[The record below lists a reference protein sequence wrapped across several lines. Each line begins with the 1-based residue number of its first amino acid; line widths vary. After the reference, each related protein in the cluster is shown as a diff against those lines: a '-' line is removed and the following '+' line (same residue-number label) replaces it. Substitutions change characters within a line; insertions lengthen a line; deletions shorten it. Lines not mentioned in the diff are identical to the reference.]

1 MDETSC
7 NLLFDYLKSILYDSK
22 VERCSE
28 EELDPSC
35 HKLYQGLCY
44 LEEAVT
50 ELKKSSAALS
60 KGELS
65 DFHPSRENPLCDNL
79 KNLHANLEHLT
90 WQAKQVAKG
99 DYSQHVSYLGE
110 FSGAFN
116 TMTSQ
121 LRERE
126 KRLKEEAESEREHSV
141 TIERYNRLFL
151 EMIHCSKDD
160 ILVTDTDMKEILF
173 SSDNGLDENSR
184 KQIIENF
191 SDIVRKSD
199 PSLNEWKWE
208 MESEEN
214 GRSFRIVS
222 VVSEWEQ
229 KKSYA
234 HYIHDITEEKNE
246 EKKLRSVA
254 TSDSLTHIYNRFY
267 FEEYMNCI
275 LNEHVPFILCY
286 CDLDYLKNVN
296 DTYGHLAGDMYITH
310 FVESMQKYVSDND
323 LFARI
328 GGDEFCLVMPEGKE
342 DNAQQLMKK
351 TLEDFA
357 SSCNYEKGGFSYG
370 IIRVGC
376 ENDDSLL
383 AILEKADACMY
394 QNKKERKAERND

>member
-22 VERCSE
+22 AKRCNE

-35 HKLYQGLCY
+35 QKLYQGLCY

-126 KRLKEEAESEREHSV
+126 KRLKEEADSEREHSV

-173 SSDNGLDENSR
+173 SSDNGLDEYCR
-184 KQIIENF
+184 KQIIQNF
-191 SDIVRKSD
+191 SNTVKTGN

-208 MESEEN
+208 MECEKK

-222 VVSEWEQ
+222 LVIEWEQ

-254 TSDSLTHIYNRFY
+254 TKDPLTHIYNRFY
-267 FEEYMNCI
+267 FEEYMNSV

-286 CDLDYLKNVN
+286 CDLDHLKNVN
-296 DTYGHLAGDMYITH
+296 DTSGHLAGDMYIMH
-310 FVESMQKYVSDND
+310 FVESMQKYVSDHD

-328 GGDEFCLVMPEGKE
+328 GGDEFCLVMTEGKE
-342 DNAQQLMKK
+342 NNAQQLMKK
-351 TLEDFA
+351 CLEDFA
-357 SSCNYEKGGFSYG
+357 GSCNYRNGGFSYG
-370 IIRVGC
+370 IIKVSS

-383 AILEKADACMY
+383 DILQKADVCMY

>member
-7 NLLFDYLKSILYDSK
+7 NLLFDYLKSILYDNK
-22 VERCSE
+22 VKKCDE
-28 EELDPSC
+28 EKLDPSF

-60 KGELS
+60 KGELF

-126 KRLKEEAESEREHSV
+126 NRLKEEAESEREHSV

-160 ILVTDTDMKEILF
+160 ILVTDTDMKEVLF
-173 SSDNGLDENSR
+173 SSDNGMDDCARIQIIRNFADQIR
-184 KQIIENF
+184 KQ
-191 SDIVRKSD
+191 D
-199 PSLNEWKWE
+199 PSSNEWKWE
-208 MESEEN
+208 MECREN
-214 GRSFRIVS
+214 GRCFRVIT

-234 HYIHDITEEKNE
+234 HYIHDITDEKNE
-246 EKKLRSVA
+246 EKKLRSAA
-254 TSDSLTHIYNRFY
+254 TRDPLTQIYNRFY
-267 FEEYMNCI
+267 FEEYMKYL
-275 LNEHVPFILCY
+275 LNEHVSFVLCY

-296 DTYGHLAGDMYITH
+296 DTFGHLAGDMYITH
-310 FVESMQKYVSDND
+310 FTECMQKSASDND

-328 GGDEFCLVMPEGKE
+328 GGDEFCLVIPDGSEE
-342 DNAQQLMKK
+342 NAREQMKS
-351 TLEDFA
+351 LQEEFA
-357 SSCNYEKGGFSYG
+357 GSCNYHKGGFSYG
-370 IIRVGC
+370 VIKVGS
-376 ENDDSLL
+376 ENNDSLL
-383 AILEKADACMY
+383 SILEKADACMY

>member
-1 MDETSC
+1 MDDESC
-7 NLLFDYLKSILYDSK
+7 NILFDYLKSILYDSK
-22 VERCSE
+22 VKKCDEKK
-28 EELDPSC
+28 LDSSC
-35 HKLYQGLCY
+35 HKLYLGLSY

-121 LRERE
+121 LSERE
-126 KRLKEEAESEREHSV
+126 KRLKEEADSEREHSI

-160 ILVTDTDMKEILF
+160 ILVTDTDMKEVLF
-173 SSDNGLDENSR
+173 SSNNVLDECSKIQLVR
-184 KQIIENF
+184 NF
-191 SDIVRKSD
+191 SDRIRKD
-199 PSLNEWKWE
+199 DLFLNEWKWE
-208 MESEEN
+208 MECKEK
-214 GRSFRIVS
+214 GRCFHIIT

-234 HYIHDITEEKNE
+234 HYIHDITEEKKE

-254 TSDSLTHIYNRFY
+254 TTDPLTHIHNRFY
-267 FEEYMNCI
+267 FEECMKE
-275 LNEHVPFILCY
+275 LMNEHVPFILCY
-286 CDLDYLKNVN
+286 CDLDHLKNVN
-296 DTYGHLAGDMYITH
+296 DTCGHLAGDMYITC
-310 FVESMQKYVSDND
+310 FIECMKKYISDKD

-328 GGDEFCLVMPEGKE
+328 GGDEFCVVMKEGKE
-342 DNAQQLMKK
+342 EQASRAMKQC
-351 TLEDFA
+351 LDDFVK
-357 SSCNYEKGGFSYG
+357 SCNYIHGGFSSG
-370 IIRVGC
+370 VIFVEGT
-376 ENDDSLL
+376 NTDSLAVL
-383 AILEKADACMY
+383 LEKADACMY
-394 QNKKERKAERND
+394 QNKKEKKAIRND

>member
-99 DYSQHVSYLGE
+99 DYSQHFSYLGE